1 MHFNSFEFLH
11 PVSDAAHGS
20 FDGHFAGMN
29 FRHRDL
35 AASAMFVNVCGKVVA

>member
-1 MHFNSFEFLH
+1 MHFTSFEFPHL
-11 PVSDAAHGS
+11 VSDAAHGS
-20 FDGHFAGMN
+20 FDGHFVGRN